1 MSVLGL
7 MALVQAALGG
17 DAGPV
22 DFRREV
28 RPLLAERCF
37 PCHGPDEAA
46 RKAKLRLDSATGAT
60 AERKN
65 GAAIVPGEPERSEL
79 LARITA
85 RDPEERMPPAESG
98 KQPLDARE
106 QELLRRWIAAG
117 ARYETHW
124 AWTAPRRSE
133 LPAVRAESWPRD
145 PLDRFVLARLEEAQ
159 LAPAAPADP
168 ERLLRRV
175 TLDLSGLP
183 PTLAELDAFLRERAR
198 DPEAAYAAAVER
210 LLASPAHAE
219 HLATQWLDLARY
231 ADTYGYQSDV
241 ERRVWPWRDWV
252 IRAFAANMPHDRF
265 LVAQLAGDLL
275 PEATRDDVLATAF
288 LRLHRQTN
296 EGGSTEEEFR
306 SEYVADRVN
315 TFGTALLGVTL
326 ECARCHDHKYDPFTT
341 REYYELASFF
351 DDGDESGLYSHF
363 TGATPTPKLALPNEE
378 QERELAAA
386 EARVAELE
394 RDLAQHFERLRA
406 RSAETRAPLS
416 VRAPLARYSFDA
428 LTTEGRFANAR
439 DAERPGEIFDGPQLV
454 PGFAGSA
461 LRFSGDNGARL
472 PGVGAFQEW
481 QPFSF
486 ALRLELTEKKVR
498 AVVLHRSYAWT
509 DAASQ
514 GYQLLV
520 EDGRLTFA
528 LVHFWP
534 GDAIA
539 ITTRAELPL
548 GRFVHVA
555 ATYDGSMRADG
566 LALWL
571 DGERAE
577 CEVVRDKLTR
587 TIASGDPGWP
597 TLAQRFRD
605 NGLAGGAIDELALFD
620 VELAGLEV
628 RALAGLEPVGDR
640 PERLRHESLAT
651 DERAAELRA
660 ELTEARRV
668 LCAARAAV
676 PEIMVQR
683 DDGPPR
689 TTFVLRRGRYDDP
702 DRAQPVEPG
711 TPAVFPPLAA
721 GERAD
726 RLALARW
733 LVAPE
738 HPLTARVVVNRAWQL
753 LFGRGLVET
762 AENFGVQGT
771 LPANPELL
779 DTLAVDLVASGWD
792 LRALLRR
799 IVLSATYRQDSR
811 ADAAARERDPAN
823 ELLGRYPARRLAAEP
838 IRDLALAASELL
850 VRDVGGPSVRPWQ
863 PPGLW
868 SFTAAGD
875 YTPDEGAGRHR
886 RSLYTFWKRTAP
898 PPNLSLFD
906 AARREVCVA
915 RRASTN
921 TPQQALV
928 LLNDPQFVECAG
940 ALARLVLDEPDDAAR
955 LTMLFRRLA
964 GRAPALDELAP
975 LATLLVDART
985 SYAGDLSAAEAL
997 RAAAGCELPAEAD
1010 PTFLDKHGEFPKR
1023 DRAHQNARRRL
1034 DGSRRLCRE
1043 PIDVGLPPK
1052 KCMRVEKNATLRIR
1066 LQDPKLPPSRSR
1078 HHRRLRSACPK
1089 SA

>member
-1 MSVLGL
+1 MTVAWILAG
-7 MALVQAALGG
+7 ALACGSEE
-17 DAGPV
+17 P

-37 PCHGPDEAA
+37 TCHGPDEAA
-46 RKAKLRLDSATGAT
+46 RKGKLRLDT
-60 AERKN
+60 AEGALATRRG
-65 GAAIVPGEPERSEL
+65 GAAIVAGDPAQSLLLERIAAADPG
-79 LARITA
+79 
-85 RDPEERMPPAESG
+85 ERMPPPDSG
-98 KQPLDARE
+98 KDPLDPEE

-117 ARYETHW
+117 ARYEGHW
-124 AWTAPRRSE
+124 AWEKPSVSAA
-133 LPAVRAESWPRD
+133 PAVRDAAWPRD
-145 PLDRFVLARLEEAQ
+145 PLDRFVLARLEAAG
-159 LAPAAPADP
+159 LAPAPPADP

-175 TLDLSGLP
+175 TLDLTGLP
-183 PTLAELDAFLRERAR
+183 PTLAELDAFLEEHGR
-198 DPEAAYAAAVER
+198 DPLAAYAAAVER

-219 HLATQWLDLARY
+219 HLGAQWLDLARY

-252 IRAFAANMPHDRF
+252 IRAFAANLPYDRF
-265 LVAQLAGDLL
+265 LTAQLAGDLL
-275 PEATRDDVLATAF
+275 PDATRDDVLATAF

-315 TFGTALLGVTL
+315 TLGTAMLGVTL

-341 REYYELASFF
+341 REYYALSSFF

-363 TGATPTPKLALPNEE
+363 TGATPTPKLALPSVE
-378 QERELAAA
+378 QERELLAR

-394 RDLAQHFERLRA
+394 RTLAEHLEVLRA
-406 RSAETRAPLS
+406 RSAETRAPLV
-416 VRAPLARYSFDA
+416 VRPPLARYSFDA
-428 LTTEGRFANAR
+428 LTADGRFVNER
-439 DAERPGEIFDGPQLV
+439 DAEKPGETFDGPELV
-454 PGFAGSA
+454 PGHAGSA

-472 PGVGAFQEW
+472 PGVGAFREW
-481 QPFSF
+481 QPFSLE
-486 ALRLELTEKKVR
+486 LRLELPETKAR

-514 GYQLLV
+514 GYQLLI

-539 ITTRAELPL
+539 IRTREEFPL
-548 GRFVHVA
+548 GRFVHVV
-555 ATYDGSMRADG
+555 ATYDGSMRAGG
-566 LALWL
+566 LALYL
-571 DGERAE
+571 DGLRAE

-605 NGLAGGAIDELALFD
+605 NGLAGGAIDALALFD
-620 VELAGLEV
+620 VELSALEV
-628 RALAGLEPVGDR
+628 RALAGLEPSGER
-640 PERLRHESLAT
+640 PERLQHAFLAL
-651 DERAAELRA
+651 DARAAELRA
-660 ELTEARRV
+660 ELTAARRA
-668 LCAARAAV
+668 LCEGRERV

-683 DDGPPR
+683 DDAPPR

-702 DRAQPVEPG
+702 DRAQPVEAG
-711 TPAVFPPLAA
+711 TPAVLGTLAA
-721 GERAD
+721 EGPAD
-726 RLALARW
+726 RLDLARW

-738 HPLTARVVVNRAWQL
+738 NPLAARVVVNRAWQL

-762 AENFGVQGT
+762 AENFGVQGA
-771 LPANPELL
+771 LPTHLELL
-779 DTLAVDLVASGWD
+779 DTLALDLVASGWD

-799 IVLSATYRQDSR
+799 IVTSATYRQDSR
-811 ADAAARERDPAN
+811 VEPATRERDPAN
-823 ELLGRYPARRLAAEP
+823 ELLGRYPARRLSAEQ

-868 SFTAAGD
+868 SFTSAGD
-875 YTPDEGAGRHR
+875 YVPDEGVGRHR

-898 PPNLSLFD
+898 PPNLTLFD

-915 RRASTN
+915 RRSSTN

-940 ALARLVLDEPDDAAR
+940 AQARLSLAGANDEAGRVAQ
-955 LTMLFRRLA
+955 LFRRLV
-964 GRAPALDELAP
+964 GRWPEAAESREL
-975 LATLLVDART
+975 TLLLADAR
-985 SYAGDLSAAEAL
+985 AAFEADPGTADAL
-997 RAAAGCELPAEAD
+997 RASAACELELGVDLASWAALCV
-1010 PTFLDKHGEFPKR
+1010 TASTILSLDAAIMQR
-1023 DRAHQNARRRL
+1023 
-1034 DGSRRLCRE
+1034 
-1043 PIDVGLPPK
+1043 
-1052 KCMRVEKNATLRIR
+1052 
-1066 LQDPKLPPSRSR
+1066 
-1078 HHRRLRSACPK
+1078 
-1089 SA
+1089 

>member
-1 MSVLGL
+1 
-7 MALVQAALGG
+7 MAFSALLALTPQVSGG
-17 DAGPV
+17 AP
-22 DFRREV
+22 DFRREI

-37 PCHGPDEAA
+37 TCHGPDEAA
-46 RKAKLRLDSATGAT
+46 RKGKLRLDT
-60 AERKN
+60 AEGALAERRG
-65 GAAIVPGEPERSEL
+65 GAAVVAGDPARSLLLERV
-79 LARITA
+79 AVA
-85 RDPEERMPPAESG
+85 DPEERMPPPDSG
-98 KQPLDARE
+98 KEPLSEAE

-117 ARYETHW
+117 ARYEGHW
-124 AWTAPRRSE
+124 AWERPERGAP
-133 LPAVRAESWPRD
+133 PAVRDTAWPRD
-145 PLDRFVLARLEEAQ
+145 PLDRFVLARLEAAG

-175 TLDLSGLP
+175 TLDLTGLP
-183 PTLAELDAFLRERAR
+183 PTLAELDAFLAEHAR
-198 DPEAAYAAAVER
+198 DPLWAYAAAVER
-210 LLASPAHAE
+210 LLTSPAHAE
-219 HLATQWLDLARY
+219 HLAAQWLDLARY

-252 IRAFAANMPHDRF
+252 IRAFAANLPYDRF
-265 LVAQLAGDLL
+265 LTAQLAGDLL

-315 TFGTALLGVTL
+315 TFGTAMLGVTL
-326 ECARCHDHKYDPFTT
+326 ECARCHDHKYDPVTT
-341 REYYELASFF
+341 REYYALSSFF

-363 TGATPTPKLALPNEE
+363 TGATPTPKLALPSIE
-378 QERELAAA
+378 QERELAKA

-394 RDLAQHFERLRA
+394 RELARCREEFAVPEQASLVA
-406 RSAETRAPLS
+406 RE
-416 VRAPLARYSFDA
+416 PLARYSFDA
-428 LTTEGRFANAR
+428 LASDGRFANER
-439 DAERPGEIFDGPQLV
+439 DAEKPGETFDGPTLV

-472 PGVGAFQEW
+472 PGVGAFREW
-481 QPFSF
+481 QPFSLE
-486 ALRLELTEKKVR
+486 LRLELPEKKAR

-539 ITTRAELPL
+539 IRTRAEFPL
-548 GRFVHVA
+548 GRFAHVA
-555 ATYDGSMRADG
+555 ATYDGSLRAAG
-566 LALWL
+566 LALYL
-571 DGERAE
+571 DGVRAE
-577 CEVVRDKLTR
+577 CEVVRDNLTR

-605 NGLAGGAIDELALFD
+605 NGLAGGAIDALALYD
-620 VELAGLEV
+620 VELSALEV
-628 RALAGLEPVGDR
+628 ARLAGGAHAGEEEIRAHLFVTHD
-640 PERLRHESLAT
+640 A
-651 DERAAELRA
+651 RAAELRSALLDARRARA
-660 ELTEARRV
+660 ELRERI
-668 LCAARAAV
+668 

-683 DDGPPR
+683 DDAPVR
-689 TTFVLRRGRYDDP
+689 TTYVLRRGRYDDP
-702 DRAQPVEPG
+702 DRAQAVEAR
-711 TPAVFPPLAA
+711 TPAVLGALATD
-721 GERAD
+721 GPAD
-726 RLALARW
+726 RLDLARW

-738 HPLTARVVVNRAWQL
+738 NPLAARVVVNRAWQL

-762 AENFGVQGT
+762 AENFGVQGA
-771 LPANPELL
+771 LPTHRELL
-779 DTLAVDLVASGWD
+779 DTLALDLVASGWD

-799 IVLSATYRQDSR
+799 IVTSATYRQDSR
-811 ADAAARERDPAN
+811 VEPATRERDPAN
-823 ELLGRYPARRLAAEP
+823 ELLGRYPARRLSAEQ

-875 YTPDEGAGRHR
+875 YVPDEGVGRHR

-898 PPNLSLFD
+898 PPNLTLFD

-915 RRASTN
+915 RRSSTN

-940 ALARLVLDEPDDAAR
+940 ALASLVLAVVNDEAGRVAQ
-955 LTMLFRRLA
+955 LFRRLV
-964 GRAPALDELAP
+964 GRWPEAAESREL
-975 LATLLVDART
+975 TLLRTDARAAYEADPG
-985 SYAGDLSAAEAL
+985 SAEAL
-997 RAAAGCELPAEAD
+997 RALAACELELGVDLSSWASLCVAAS
-1010 PTFLDKHGEFPKR
+1010 TILSLDAAIVQR
-1023 DRAHQNARRRL
+1023 
-1034 DGSRRLCRE
+1034 
-1043 PIDVGLPPK
+1043 
-1052 KCMRVEKNATLRIR
+1052 
-1066 LQDPKLPPSRSR
+1066 
-1078 HHRRLRSACPK
+1078 
-1089 SA
+1089 